1 MSFANIAHMLQ
12 ISQDVLPSSDLTY
25 LAFRVAF
32 FDTLE
37 RISLADQVGM
47 STDSSFG
54 FLTEVPFLRMV
65 PPHVQLDILVMTWSR
80 HYGNDQ
86 HRADLLDESVIYAAC
101 ETAARIVKVEQ
112 STAKRFFRT
121 GPRPVAMNITAKT
134 SSDLESLHFNLSN
147 QGDFLLISQF
157 LDIPPHEARPL
168 KAKFG
173 IAEEACECMFDA
185 LGRWYVSPAF
195 RANAAGL
202 LTTAEI
208 DRAASV
214 LRLPQSASAKS

>member
-1 MSFANIAHMLQ
+1 MLK
-12 ISQDVLPSSDLTY
+12 ICKDVLPGSDLTY

-47 STDSSFG
+47 PADASYG
-54 FLTEVPFLRMV
+54 FLTEVPFLRYV
-65 PPHVQLDILVMTWSR
+65 PPHVQLDVLVSTWAR
-80 HYGNDQ
+80 HQDSSTYVG
-86 HRADLLDESVIYAAC
+86 DLVDESVIYAAC
-101 ETAARIVKVEQ
+101 ETAARVVKTEQ
-112 STAKRFFRT
+112 ATAKRFFRN
-121 GPRPVAMNITAKT
+121 GPRPVAMTISPKT
-134 SSDLESLHFNLSN
+134 SGELEALHFNLSN

-157 LDIPPHEARPL
+157 LDIPPDEARPL

-173 IAEEACECMFDA
+173 ISDAACECMFDL
-185 LGRWYVSPAF
+185 LGRWHVSTTF

-202 LTTAEI
+202 LTTAEV

-214 LRLPQSASAKS
+214 LRLPQSASA